1 MSLKKAVQQVNNSLS
16 GLRRSLSQ
24 SASGMSSLQRSTSG
38 ATTPLNR
45 MRTSAGG
52 AASAVGRIRSAAGT
66 SGNALR
72 TFQTSARGADAPLTK
87 IKSGADR
94 AGSALGKLRTSTNS
108 GNTAIGQL
116 RTGLRNAD
124 TSLGKAKGG
133 SDKLK
138 TSLDRLKGSADK
150 AKNSLRDV
158 KRQADAVEKSVGKAG
173 KNADRTGKTMG
184 GGLAK
189 GLKGAGLAQRGL
201 NLAMAANPFGLIMAL
216 LAPLIARFVNIDKV
230 VDVVSK
236 GFKSGMK
243 AASNAVSTAI
253 RVMTP
258 ILKGVGNALLAPF
271 RAFATA
277 VNTII
282 GALNGFKVSIPSWV
296 PVFGGKKFSLSLP
309 KIPVPHLAKGGV
321 VQPRNGGTLAVIGEA
336 GESEA
341 VIPLSKLEAMLG
353 HGAGSRSQ
361 LARLTAA
368 VERLAERPVHVQVD
382 GQTIARAV
390 LAGHRQ
396 LARR

>member
-1 MSLKKAVQQVNNSLS
+1 MKN
-16 GLRRSLSQ
+16 
-24 SASGMSSLQRSTSG
+24 
-38 ATTPLNR
+38 
-45 MRTSAGG
+45 SAGQA
-52 AASAVGRIRSAAGT
+52 AASVGKVRSAANN
-66 SGNALR
+66 SGGALKKLQTGARNADSSL
-72 TFQTSARGADAPLTK
+72 AKVKGGADKANSAMTK
-87 IKSGADR
+87 VKGGADK
-94 AGSALGKLRTSTNS
+94 AGGALGKLRTSANN
-108 GNTAIGQL
+108 GNTAVGKLQS
-116 RTGLRNAD
+116 GLKNTDA
-124 TSLGKAKGG
+124 SLGKAKGG
-133 SDKLK
+133 TDKLK
-138 TSLDRLKGSADK
+138 SSLDKLKGSADK

-173 KNADRTGKTMG
+173 KNADKTGKTMG

-216 LAPLIARFVNIDKV
+216 LAPLIAKFVNVDKIV
-230 VDVVSK
+230 AVVSK

-243 AASNAVSTAI
+243 AASSAVSTAI
-253 RVMTP
+253 GVMVP
-258 ILKGVGNALLAPF
+258 ILKGIGNVLLAPF

-277 VNTII
+277 INTII

-321 VQPRNGGTLAVIGEA
+321 VQPRNGGTLALIGEA

-341 VIPLSKLEAMLG
+341 VIPLSKLDRMI
-353 HGAGSRSQ
+353 GSGGNRAQ
-361 LARLTAA
+361 IARLAEA

-390 LAGHRQ
+390 IAGRRQ

>member
-1 MSLKKAVQQVNNSLS
+1 MSLKRAVLNLSS
-16 GLRRSLSQ
+16 GLKGLKGQLNTASQ
-24 SASGMSSLQRSTSG
+24 GMGALQRSANSTAAPMSRLKSG
-38 ATTPLNR
+38 AGQAG
-45 MRTSAGG
+45 SAM
-52 AASAVGRIRSAAGT
+52 
-66 SGNALR
+66 
-72 TFQTSARGADAPLTK
+72 TK
-87 IKSGADR
+87 VKSGADR

-158 KRQADAVEKSVGKAG
+158 KRQADAVEKSVGQAG
-173 KNADRTGKTMG
+173 KNADKTGKTMG

-258 ILKGVGNALLAPF
+258 ILKGVGNVLLAPF